1 MKFLIHT
8 ARIIVGLIFIFS
20 GFVKGIDPW
29 GSAYKLSDYFMAMH
43 LDWLQWAA
51 FPLGVLLSLAEFTI
65 GAALLFNAF
74 IKLFSWLAVI
84 FMLFFTGLTF
94 WIALKNPVTDCGC
107 FGDAWVLT
115 NWETFYKNVILLI
128 LSSFL
133 FFNRNNVKQ
142 MSGFKTGIFLFAL
155 TITAYISTVI
165 YSYRHLPI
173 IDFRPFKTGTDI
185 REAMAIPAD
194 APRDEYDNI
203 FYYRNKNT
211 GEIEEFTEQN
221 YPWQDTINYE
231 YHDMQSVLLS
241 AGYEPPIHNFRIES
255 TDGDD
260 ILDFFLDDENYVFM
274 IISWDIQ
281 KAEKSAQKQINRL
294 ARIAFANNM
303 QFIGLTS
310 SLPTEIQTFIEE
322 YDIPYE
328 YFNTDEITLKTI
340 IRSNPGLV
348 VLKDGILINKYHYN
362 DLPSIERFEQEFI
375 N

>member
-1 MKFLIHT
+1 MKVIQHF

-29 GSAYKLSDYFMAMH
+29 GSAYKFSDYFLAMN

-65 GAALLFNAF
+65 GAALLFNTF
-74 IKLFSWLAVI
+74 IRFFSWLALL

-185 REAMAIPAD
+185 REAMA
-194 APRDEYDNI
+194 
-203 FYYRNKNT
+203 
-211 GEIEEFTEQN
+211 
-221 YPWQDTINYE
+221 
-231 YHDMQSVLLS
+231 
-241 AGYEPPIHNFRIES
+241 
-255 TDGDD
+255 
-260 ILDFFLDDENYVFM
+260 
-274 IISWDIQ
+274 
-281 KAEKSAQKQINRL
+281 
-294 ARIAFANNM
+294 
-303 QFIGLTS
+303 
-310 SLPTEIQTFIEE
+310 
-322 YDIPYE
+322 
-328 YFNTDEITLKTI
+328 
-340 IRSNPGLV
+340 
-348 VLKDGILINKYHYN
+348 
-362 DLPSIERFEQEFI
+362 
-375 N
+375 

>member
-294 ARIAFANNM
+294 ASIALANNM